1 MNVFGD
7 ALPGSEYTYIFGQH
21 PAACMKK
28 HHSLTA
34 IQTFLWSSYDR
45 LCIWT
50 IWLFYCLHQFRYRNN
65 RSQPEETMHMIFH
78 TIYDDGFAA
87 SFIY

>member
-28 HHSLTA
+28 HHIRPA
-34 IQTFLWSSYDR
+34 IQTFLWSAYDR
-45 LCIWT
+45 LCIWK
-50 IWLFYCLHQFRYRNN
+50 IWLLLSSPGQIRKQRAATRGNN
-65 RSQPEETMHMIFH
+65 A
-78 TIYDDGFAA
+78 YDLPHHLR
-87 SFIY
+87 